1 MATLCHIGCLVHV
14 NSAEH
19 NGRGELSLLLV
30 ALRTRWMRIVSV
42 LVVFS
47 CTTITYA
54 QESPYAGR
62 RIASIRYAPDTQ
74 PYSLPMMEQINP
86 VKTGDAYDS
95 RKISAAIER
104 LFETGRF
111 YKVEVDAV
119 LSGEE
124 VILEFRTDP
133 AWFVGRVA
141 VRGSVDPPNDSQL
154 IAASRLELGQDF
166 AEDYLLQSSQNI
178 IGLMRNNGL
187 YKATV
192 DPRFEYEPLTQ
203 QVNLSFNLKSGPRAR
218 FTTPVIRGGEQR
230 SEGSILR
237 TSRWQQLWG
246 LAGFKQVT
254 ESRVQTGIERIRYSF
269 QLQDFLMAK
278 VALEELEYLPE
289 TNRVRPHVRIEAGPR
304 VQIRAEGVRL
314 SRGRMRQLV
323 PVFQERAVDRDLLQE
338 GSRNIAQYLQAQGY
352 FDATVDFESS
362 PVAANGEQTIL
373 YSVDRG
379 PRHKL
384 THLAITGNTYFDAKT
399 IRERMSIVPATML
412 RYRNGRYSEELVRKD
427 VEAIEYLYRA
437 NGFRDVKVVTRVEVG
452 TQKTGEV
459 TLFMTIEEGPQW
471 FVSGVEIN
479 GVNLRDFEYLKGLL
493 QTAEGQPFS
502 DTALVTDRDTILN
515 FYFNSG
521 YPDAT
526 LELRTEPDAA
536 ARRVNVKI
544 GVAEGRRNFVR
555 RVLVAG
561 YKTTRPRLIYDR
573 IPLETGD
580 PLSQSDIIE
589 AQRRLYDLGIFA
601 KVDIALQNPQGN
613 ERDKNVLYRL
623 EEASRYSY
631 TFGFGAQL
639 ARIGGGL
646 GTFNSPAGAPGF
658 SPRVSL
664 GVSRVNV
671 MGLGH
676 TLSFRGQLSAFQ
688 RRAVVNYYAPQF
700 TGNDK
705 LNLSFTSLYDD
716 SRDIRTFAATRIESS
731 IQLGQ
736 RLSKANTVQYRF
748 TFRRV
753 QIDQSTLVIDP
764 ALIPLF
770 SQPVRLGIFS
780 ASFIQ
785 DKRDDPIDSRRG
797 VYNTV
802 DFGFAGSAFGSQS
815 DFLRLLYRNS
825 TYHRVAKDVILARL
839 TTLGGMYSLSGR
851 TLARD
856 VPLPERFF
864 SGGGSTMRG
873 FPDNQAGP
881 RDLSTGFPLGG
892 KALLMNTMELRFPLI
907 GDTIGGVLFHD
918 MGNVYKDLDN
928 ISFRTTQKNVQ
939 DFDYM
944 VHAIGFGIRYRT
956 PVGPVRFDIGYSPN
970 SPQFFG
976 FKGTLEELVQGGG
989 SRQVQRINRIQFH
1002 FSLGQTF

>member
-1 MATLCHIGCLVHV
+1 
-14 NSAEH
+14 
-19 NGRGELSLLLV
+19 
-30 ALRTRWMRIVSV
+30 MRIVSV
-42 LVVFS
+42 LVVLF
-47 CTTITYA
+47 CTAISHA
-54 QESPYAGR
+54 QDSPYAGK
-62 RIASIRYAPDTQ
+62 RIAGIRYAPETQ
-74 PYSLPMMEQINP
+74 PYSLAMMEQMNP
-86 VKTGDAYDS
+86 VKVGDLFDS
-95 RKISAAIER
+95 RKVSAAIER
-104 LFETGRF
+104 LYETGRF
-111 YKVEVDAV
+111 YTVDVDAV
-119 LSGEE
+119 MSGED

-133 AWFVGRVA
+133 AWFVGKVT
-141 VRGSVDPPNDSQL
+141 VNGSADPPNDSQL
-154 IAASRLELGQDF
+154 ISASRLELGQDF
-166 AEDYLLQSSQNI
+166 TEDYLLQSSQSI
-178 IGLMRNNGL
+178 IALMRANGM

-192 DPRFEYEPLTQ
+192 DPRFAYEPLTQ
-203 QVNLSFNLKSGPRAR
+203 QVNITFNLKHGPRAR
-218 FTTPVIRGGEQR
+218 FVAPVI
-230 SEGSILR
+230 EGQTGRTDLSILR
-237 TSRWQQLWG
+237 TTRWQRLWG
-246 LAGFKQVT
+246 LAGYKQVT
-254 ESRVQTGIERIRYSF
+254 ESRVQTGLERIRYSF
-269 QLQDFLMAK
+269 QARDFLMAK
-278 VALEELEYLPE
+278 VALERLEYLPE
-289 TNRVRPHVRIEAGPR
+289 ANRVRPHLRIEEGPKIE
-304 VQIRAEGVRL
+304 IRTDGVRL
-314 SRGRMRQLV
+314 SRGKLRQLV
-323 PVFQERAVDRDLLQE
+323 PVYQERSVDRDLLQE
-338 GSRNIAQYLQAQGY
+338 GSRNIAQYLQGQGY

-362 PVAANGEQTIL
+362 PVAANGAQTIL

-379 PRHKL
+379 PRYKL
-384 THLAITGNTYFDAKT
+384 TRLDIKGNEYFDTRT
-399 IRERMSIVPATML
+399 IRERMSITPATIL

-437 NGFRDVKVVTRVEVG
+437 NGFRDVKVSTRVERDK
-452 TQKTGEV
+452 QAKAEEV
-459 TLFMTIEEGPQW
+459 FLFLTINEGAQW

-493 QTAEGQPFS
+493 QTAEEQPFS
-502 DTALVTDRDTILN
+502 ETALVSDRDTILN

-526 LELRTEPDAA
+526 LEVRTEPDAA

-544 GVAEGRRNFVR
+544 DVTEGRRNFVR
-555 RVLVAG
+555 RVLVGG

-580 PLSQSDIIE
+580 PLSQSAIID

-646 GTFNSPAGAPGF
+646 GTFNAPAGAPGF
-658 SPRVSL
+658 SPRVNL
-664 GVSRVNV
+664 GVSRVNF

-676 TLSFRGQLSAFQ
+676 TVSFRGQLSAFQ
-688 RRAVVNYYAPQF
+688 ERVVVNYYAPQF

-705 LNLSFTSLYDD
+705 LNLSFTSLYDN
-716 SRDIRTFAATRIESS
+716 SRDIRTFAAQRVESS

-736 RLSKANTVQYRF
+736 RLSKANTFQYRF

-753 QIDQSTLVIDP
+753 QIDQSTLSIDP

-780 ASFIQ
+780 ASFVQ

-825 TYHRVAKDVILARL
+825 TYHRIRRDVVLARL

-851 TLARD
+851 ELARD

-864 SGGGSTMRG
+864 SGGGSTHRG

-881 RDLSTGFPLGG
+881 RDLSTGFPIGG
-892 KALLMNTMELRFPLI
+892 KALLMNTLELRFPLI
-907 GDTIGGVLFHD
+907 GDTIGGVVFHD
-918 MGNVYKDLDN
+918 MGNVYKDLDK
-928 ISFRTTQKNVQ
+928 ISFRTTQRDVQ
-939 DFDYM
+939 DFDYT
-944 VHAIGFGIRYRT
+944 VHTLGFGIRYRT
-956 PVGPVRFDIGYSPN
+956 PVGPVRLDVGYSPN
-970 SPQFFG
+970 SPRFFG
-976 FKGTLEELVQGGG
+976 FKGTREELVQGGG
-989 SRQVQRINRIQFH
+989 SRLVQRINGLQFH

>member
-1 MATLCHIGCLVHV
+1 
-14 NSAEH
+14 
-19 NGRGELSLLLV
+19 
-30 ALRTRWMRIVSV
+30 MRIVSV
-42 LVVFS
+42 LVFFLS
-47 CTTITYA
+47 TAFAHA
-54 QESPYAGR
+54 QDSPYAGK
-62 RIASIRYAPDTQ
+62 RIAEIRYVPETQ
-74 PYSLPMMEQINP
+74 PYSLAMMEQMNP
-86 VKTGDAYDS
+86 VKVGDAFDS
-95 RKISAAIER
+95 RKLSAAIER
-104 LFETGRF
+104 LYETGR
-111 YKVEVDAV
+111 YYTVDVDATMT
-119 LSGEE
+119 GED
-124 VILEFRTDP
+124 VILEFRTES
-133 AWFVGRVA
+133 AWFVGKVA
-141 VRGSVDPPNDSQL
+141 INGSADPPNDSQL

-166 AEDYLLQSSQNI
+166 TEDYLLQSSQSI
-178 IGLMRNNGL
+178 IALMRANGL
-187 YKATV
+187 YRATV

-203 QVNLSFNLKSGPRAR
+203 QVNLTFNLKHGKRAR
-218 FTTPVIRGGEQR
+218 FVAPVITGKTGR
-230 SEGSILR
+230 SDLAILR
-237 TSRWQQLWG
+237 MTRWQRLWG
-246 LAGFKQVT
+246 LAGYKEVT
-254 ESRVQTGIERIRYSF
+254 ESRVQTGLERIRYSF
-269 QLQDFLMAK
+269 QARDFLMAK
-278 VALEELEYLPE
+278 VALERLEYLKE
-289 TNRVRPHVRIEAGPR
+289 TNRVRPHLRIEEGPR
-304 VQIRAEGVRL
+304 IQIRADGVRL
-314 SRGRMRQLV
+314 SRGKMRQLV
-323 PVFQERAVDRDLLQE
+323 PVFQERSVDRDLLQE
-338 GSRNIAQYLQAQGY
+338 GSHNIAQYLQGQGY

-362 PVAANGEQTIL
+362 PVQANGEQTIL

-379 PRHKL
+379 PRYKL
-384 THLAITGNTYFDAKT
+384 TRLDIKGNEYFDTKT
-399 IRERMSIVPATML
+399 IRERMLITPATIL

-437 NGFRDVKVVTRVEVG
+437 NGFRDVKVSTRVERDKQG
-452 TQKTGEV
+452 KAEEV
-459 TLFMTIEEGPQW
+459 ALYLTIQEGAQW

-493 QTAEGQPFS
+493 QTSEGQPFS
-502 DTALVTDRDTILN
+502 DTALVSDRDTILN

-521 YPDAT
+521 YPDAA
-526 LELRTEPDAA
+526 LELRTEPDAPS
-536 ARRVNVKI
+536 RRVNVKI
-544 GVAEGRRNFVR
+544 DVTEGRRNFVR
-555 RVLVAG
+555 RVLVGG

-580 PLSQSDIIE
+580 PLSQSAIID

-658 SPRVSL
+658 SPRVNL
-664 GVSRVNV
+664 GVSRVNF

-676 TLSFRGQLSAFQ
+676 TVSFRGQLSAFQ
-688 RRAVVNYYAPQF
+688 QRVVVNYYAPQF

-716 SRDIRTFAATRIESS
+716 SRDIRTFASQRIESS

-736 RLSKANTVQYRF
+736 KLSKANTFQYRF

-753 QIDQSTLVIDP
+753 QIDQSTLSIDP

-815 DFLRLLYRNS
+815 DFLRLIYRNS
-825 TYHRVAKDVILARL
+825 TYHRVKKDVVLARL

-851 TLARD
+851 SLQRD

-864 SGGGSTMRG
+864 SGGGATHRG

-881 RDLSTGFPLGG
+881 RDLSTGFPIGG
-892 KALLMNTMELRFPLI
+892 KALLMNTLELRFPLI

-918 MGNVYKDLDN
+918 MGNVYKDLDK
-928 ISFRTTQKNVQ
+928 ISFRTSQKDVQ

-944 VHAIGFGIRYRT
+944 VHALGFGIRYRT
-956 PVGPVRFDIGYSPN
+956 PVGPVRLDVGFSPN
-970 SPQFFG
+970 SPRFFG
-976 FKGTLEELVQGGG
+976 FKGTREQLVQGGG
-989 SRQVQRINRIQFH
+989 VRLVQRINQLQFH